1 MERSQGWSQFI
12 SAEVSGMKH
21 VREHGILCGTAYSP
35 SSPLLA
41 LHLVWAALS
50 TSEKPRAAW
59 ISLQLGL
66 ITWFCSRVASFF
78 SGLVSASLLCCIT
91 RLLRTSTS
99 WQLSSVVPPPVL
111 NFKRVPHPPPSA
123 GTAGFF
129 ERMVSRLSP
138 PLLCH
143 LGEAAKRCLVP
154 VLFTKKTCK
163 FSTRRARFGSNI
175 DLYQYGV
182 FYRWNSHY
190 SLYEFLMEFCF
201 VSSSQH
207 PDRIRVSLQSTTRKG
222 GRRSTWGTG
231 DMSTAPAE
239 LPSLWSNAFLLW
251 LVL

>member
-1 MERSQGWSQFI
+1 MERSQGWSQSI

-35 SSPLLA
+35 SSPLL
-41 LHLVWAALS
+41 VWAAFS